1 MRKVEPRKQKF
12 ENPTVRKFK
21 LGVRNFL
28 NKYTGQDELIEK
40 YNAAMSAIANA
51 SDKSESPEFK
61 KKALAAMH
69 AVEGG
74 ETVTDG
80 FGFWE
85 EGTFNPYTPM
95 QKKALRAKIAQLY
108 AAMQELGISR

>member
-1 MRKVEPRKQKF
+1 MRKVEPRKQKL

-40 YNAAMSAIANA
+40 YNAA
-51 SDKSESPEFK
+51 
-61 KKALAAMH
+61 
-69 AVEGG
+69 
-74 ETVTDG
+74 
-80 FGFWE
+80 
-85 EGTFNPYTPM
+85 TFNPYTPM

>member
-1 MRKVEPRKQKF
+1 
-12 ENPTVRKFK
+12 
-21 LGVRNFL
+21 
-28 NKYTGQDELIEK
+28 
-40 YNAAMSAIANA
+40 
-51 SDKSESPEFK
+51 
-61 KKALAAMH
+61 MH
-69 AVEGG
+69 AVQGG

-80 FGFWE
+80 VGFWE

>member
-1 MRKVEPRKQKF
+1 MRKVEPRKHKP
-12 ENPTVRKFK
+12 ENLKIRQFK
-21 LGVRNFL
+21 LGIRNFI
-28 NKYTGQDELIEK
+28 NKYTGQDELIEQ
-40 YNAAMSAIANA
+40 YNAAMSAIATA
-51 SDKSESPEFK
+51 SDKSESSEFK

-80 FGFWE
+80 VGFWE

>member
-1 MRKVEPRKQKF
+1 MKQVEPRYCKPGNLKIRQ
-12 ENPTVRKFK
+12 FK
-21 LGVRNFL
+21 LGIRNFI
-28 NKYTGQDELIEK
+28 NKYTGQDELIEQ
-40 YNAAMSAIANA
+40 YNAAMSVIAKA
-51 SDKSESPEFK
+51 SDASKSSEFK

-80 FGFWE
+80 VATWE

-95 QKKALRAKIAQLY
+95 QKKALRAKIVQLH
-108 AAMQELGISR
+108 AAIQELGISR